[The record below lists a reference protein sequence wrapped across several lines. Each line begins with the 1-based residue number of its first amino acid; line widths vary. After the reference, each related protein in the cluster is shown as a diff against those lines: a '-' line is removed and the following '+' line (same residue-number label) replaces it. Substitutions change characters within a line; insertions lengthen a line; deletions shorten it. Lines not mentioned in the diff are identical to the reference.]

1 MKKDLFLC
9 RDIREDFQRW
19 LGCGVGP
26 LTISQRGTAAVILN
40 SLPKT
45 EEIDYLYCAAAESG
59 GVTWDNDLSFFGGYD
74 HRNGSL
80 YMTLSA
86 LRTSAVKDMVAPME
100 ADALTMDEI
109 INAAVNRR
117 GEETIA
123 NDRRNLP
130 VTDLTSTMAMH
141 DLKEYQLYGAKEKA
155 VDLFFS
161 GEKPDEQFHSSFV
174 LEGSQEAAFIAYI
187 TDPEV
192 FVEDEAEMYLKVH
205 GEKLLLKFLKND
217 ALLAEYQ
224 VLMQDTHDP
233 IHRIKEIR
241 DAVIG
246 WKAKTVCVTI
256 RKDGQELTF
265 RTGSTDLRSRFGS
278 YGSSSIRAEDRR
290 EFERLFGRRASYCAE
305 DITKITYGRNTI
317 YEAPPVQ
324 TEELGPAIQMGG
336 M

>member
-1 MKKDLFLC
+1 MKDLLPC
-9 RDIREDFQRW
+9 SDIREDFQRW

-26 LTISQRGTAAVILN
+26 LTITQRGQAAVTLN

-59 GVTWDNDLSFFGGYD
+59 GVTWDNDLKFFGVYD
-74 HRNGSL
+74 HRDGSL
-80 YMTLSA
+80 YMTLDS
-86 LRTSAVKDMVAPME
+86 LRTSAVKDMVAPVE
-100 ADALTMDEI
+100 ADAMTMDEI
-109 INAAVNRR
+109 INAAVNHRV
-117 GEETIA
+117 EDIIA
-123 NDRRNLP
+123 NDRNNLP
-130 VTDLTSTMAMH
+130 VAELTSTMALH
-141 DLKEYQLYGAKEKA
+141 DLKEYQLCGAKEKA

-161 GEKPDEQFHSSFV
+161 GNEPDGQFHSGFAMKYPW
-174 LEGSQEAAFIAYI
+174 EAAFIAYI
-187 TDPEV
+187 TDSEM
-192 FVEDEAEMYLKVH
+192 FIQDEAEMYIKTH
-205 GEKLLLKFLKND
+205 GEKLLLEFLKND
-217 ALLAEYQ
+217 TLLAEYQ
-224 VLMQDTHDP
+224 TLMQNTDDP
-233 IHRIKEIR
+233 IHRVKGIR

-278 YGSSSIRAEDRR
+278 YGSSSIRAEDRQ
-290 EFERLFGRRASYCAE
+290 EFERLFGRRANYCAE

-324 TEELGPAIQMGG
+324 AEEMEPVMQMGG

>member
-9 RDIREDFQRW
+9 SDIREDFQRW

-59 GVTWDNDLSFFGGYD
+59 GVTWDNDLKFFGVYD
-74 HRNGSL
+74 HRCGSL
-80 YMTLSA
+80 YMTLDS
-86 LRTSAVKDMVAPME
+86 LRTSAVKDMVAPVE
-100 ADALTMDEI
+100 ADAMTMDEI
-109 INAAVNRR
+109 INAAVNQRV
-117 GEETIA
+117 ESIIA
-123 NDRRNLP
+123 NDRNNLP
-130 VTDLTSTMAMH
+130 LAELTSTMALH
-141 DLKEYQLYGAKEKA
+141 DLKEYQLCGAKEKA

-161 GEKPDEQFHSSFV
+161 GNEPDGQFHSGFAMKYPW
-174 LEGSQEAAFIAYI
+174 EAAFIAYI
-187 TDPEV
+187 TDPEM
-192 FVEDEAEMYLKVH
+192 FIQDEAEMYIKTH
-205 GEKLLLKFLKND
+205 REKLLLEFLKND

-224 VLMQDTHDP
+224 ALMQNTDAP
-233 IHRIKEIR
+233 VHRMKAIT
-241 DAVIG
+241 DAVKSCG
-246 WKAKTVCVTI
+246 AKTVAVTI
-256 RKDGQELTF
+256 RKGGTELTF
-265 RTGSTDLRSRFGS
+265 KTDASRLTGSRPS
-278 YGSSSIRAEDRR
+278 YSTCDIFAPDRR

-324 TEELGPAIQMGG
+324 TEEMGPAMQMGG

>member
-1 MKKDLFLC
+1 MKELIQC
-9 RDIREDFQRW
+9 SDIRQDFQRW

-26 LTISQRGTAAVILN
+26 LTISQRGKAAVILN

-45 EEIDYLYCAAAESG
+45 EEIDYLYSAAAEDG
-59 GVTWDNDLSFFGGYD
+59 GVTWNNDLQFFGVYN
-74 HRNGSL
+74 HRDGSL
-80 YMTLSA
+80 YMTLDS

-100 ADALTMDEI
+100 ADAMTMDEI

-117 GEETIA
+117 VEETIA

-130 VTDLTSTMAMH
+130 VTELTSTMALH
-141 DLKEYQLYGAKEKA
+141 DLEGYQLCGAKEDA

-161 GEKPDEQFHSSFV
+161 GGEPDGQFHGGYA
-174 LEGSQEAAFIAYI
+174 LRGPQEAAFIAYI
-187 TDPEV
+187 TEPEQ
-192 FVEDEAEMYLKVH
+192 FIRTEAELYIQNNA
-205 GEKLLLKFLKND
+205 EKLLLEFLEND

-224 VLMQDTHDP
+224 ALMQDTGDP
-233 IHRIKEIR
+233 IHRVKGIR
-241 DAVIG
+241 DAIIG

-278 YGSSSIRAEDRR
+278 YGSSSIRAEDRQ
-290 EFERLFGRRASYCAE
+290 EFERLFGPRASYCAE
-305 DITKITYGRNTI
+305 DITKITYARNTI
-317 YEAPPVQ
+317 HAAPPHQ
-324 TEELGPAIQMGG
+324 LEELGPAMQMGG

>member
-1 MKKDLFLC
+1 MKDLLPC
-9 RDIREDFQRW
+9 TGIREDFQRW
-19 LGCGVGP
+19 LDCGVGP

-59 GVTWDNDLSFFGGYD
+59 GVTWDNDLSFFGVYN

-80 YMTLSA
+80 YMTLDS
-86 LRTSAVKDMVAPME
+86 LHTSAVKDMVAPVE
-100 ADALTMDEI
+100 ADAMTMGEI
-109 INAAVNRR
+109 ITAAVNQQV
-117 GEETIA
+117 EETIA

-130 VTDLTSTMAMH
+130 VTELTSTMALH
-141 DLKEYQLYGAKEKA
+141 DLKEYQICGAKEDA

-161 GEKPDEQFHSSFV
+161 GKEPDGQFHSGFA
-174 LEGSQEAAFIAYI
+174 LKGSQEAAFIAYI
-187 TDPEV
+187 TDPDL
-192 FVEDEAEMYLKVH
+192 FIHDEAEMYLKVH

-224 VLMQDTHDP
+224 TLMQDTHDP

-246 WKAKTVCVTI
+246 WKAKAVCVTI

-265 RTGSTDLRSRFGS
+265 RTGSTDLRNRFGS
-278 YGSSSIRAEDRR
+278 YGSSSIRAEDRQ
-290 EFERLFGRRASYCAE
+290 EFERLFGRRANYCAE

-324 TEELGPAIQMGG
+324 TEEMEPVMQIGG
-336 M
+336 IR